1 MTFRLTA
8 IAILLAGL
16 GPLVGVTLDPEDS
29 TRPVPMI
36 ADDGNAYLVEHDE
49 SLGSAMSRG
58 SHHTFPRGHMAQ
70 SDGEQ
75 GACVPEPMED
85 KPKDAVSCKCY
96 EVTECKGNESHQ
108 CKRHC
113 RKDLC
118 QCCDI

>member
-8 IAILLAGL
+8 IAVVLTAF
-16 GPLVGVTLDPEDS
+16 GPLLEVSLVPEERS
-29 TRPVPMI
+29 RAVPMV
-36 ADDGNAYLVEHDE
+36 ADDGNTYLVEPEE

-58 SHHTFPRGHMAQ
+58 PVRKSHMTQ

-75 GACVPEPMED
+75 GACVPEPMEE
-85 KPKDAVSCKCY
+85 KPAGSVACKCY
-96 EVTECKGNESHQ
+96 EVTHCKGNESHE

>member
-1 MTFRLTA
+1 MSFRLTA
-8 IAILLAGL
+8 IAVLLAGL
-16 GPLVGVTLDPEDS
+16 GSLVGVTLDPEAP
-29 TRPVPMI
+29 TGPVPMI
-36 ADDGNAYLVEHDE
+36 ADDGAMYLVEPEE
-49 SLGSAMSRG
+49 SLGAAMGRSSRHP
-58 SHHTFPRGHMAQ
+58 SHRAQ
-70 SDGEQ
+70 SDEQ

-85 KPKDAVSCKCY
+85 KPEDAVACRCY

>member
-1 MTFRLTA
+1 MTLRLTA
-8 IAILLAGL
+8 IAVLLAGL
-16 GPLVGVTLDPEDS
+16 GPLAGITLDSEE
-29 TRPVPMI
+29 RERAVPMP
-36 ADDGNAYLVEHDE
+36 ADDGAAYLVEPTE

-58 SHHTFPRGHMAQ
+58 ALHPSHAAQ
-70 SDGEQ
+70 SEEER

-85 KPKDAVSCKCY
+85 KPEGAVSCRCY

-118 QCCDI
+118 QCCDL

>member
-8 IAILLAGL
+8 TAVLLAAL
-16 GPLVGVTLDPEDS
+16 GPLAAVTLGPKES
-29 TRPVPMI
+29 ERPVPMI
-36 ADDGNAYLVEHDE
+36 AEDGNSYLVEPEE

-58 SHHTFPRGHMAQ
+58 SLHTSHMAQ

-85 KPKDAVSCKCY
+85 KPADSVACRCY
-96 EVTECKGNESHQ
+96 EVTECKGNESHE

>member
-8 IAILLAGL
+8 IAVLLAGL
-16 GPLVGVTLDPEDS
+16 GPLVGVTLAPDDPK
-29 TRPVPMI
+29 PVPMI
-36 ADDGNAYLVEHDE
+36 ADDGAAYLVEPGE
-49 SLGSAMSRG
+49 SLGSAMKRSKIHS
-58 SHHTFPRGHMAQ
+58 SHAAQ
-70 SDGEQ
+70 SEAEQ

-85 KPKDAVSCKCY
+85 KPENAVACRCY

>member
-8 IAILLAGL
+8 IAVLLAGL
-16 GPLVGVTLDPEDS
+16 GPLAGITLDPDE
-29 TRPVPMI
+29 REQPVPML
-36 ADDGNAYLVEHDE
+36 AEDGAAYLVEPHE

-58 SHHTFPRGHMAQ
+58 ALHTSHAAQ
-70 SDGEQ
+70 SEGEQ
-75 GACVPEPMED
+75 GACVPELMED
-85 KPKDAVSCKCY
+85 KPEDAVACRCY
-96 EVTECKGNESHQ
+96 EVTECKGNESHE

>member
-8 IAILLAGL
+8 IAVLLAGL
-16 GPLVGVTLDPEDS
+16 GPLVGITLNHPDD
-29 TRPVPMI
+29 RKQPVPMI
-36 ADDGNAYLVEHDE
+36 ADDGAMYLVEPEE

-58 SHHTFPRGHMAQ
+58 AHPSSHAAQ

-75 GACVPEPMED
+75 GACVPEPMQD
-85 KPKDAVSCKCY
+85 KPKDAVACKCY
-96 EVTECKGNESHQ
+96 EVTECKGNESHE

>member
-1 MTFRLTA
+1 MSFRLTA
-8 IAILLAGL
+8 IAVLLAGL
-16 GPLVGVTLDPEDS
+16 GPLAGVTLGPEEPKP
-29 TRPVPMI
+29 PVPMI
-36 ADDGNAYLVEHDE
+36 ADDGALYLVEPEE
-49 SLGSAMSRG
+49 SLGSAMGRAARQT
-58 SHHTFPRGHMAQ
+58 SHPAQ
-70 SDGEQ
+70 SEGEQ

-85 KPKDAVSCKCY
+85 KPADSVACRCY

>member
-1 MTFRLTA
+1 MSFRLTA
-8 IAILLAGL
+8 IAVLLAGL
-16 GPLVGVTLDPEDS
+16 GPLVGVTPVPEEPK
-29 TRPVPMI
+29 RPVPMV
-36 ADDGNAYLVEHDE
+36 ADDGAAYLVEPEE

-58 SHHTFPRGHMAQ
+58 AHHALPGGHMAQ
-70 SDGEQ
+70 SAGEQ

-85 KPKDAVSCKCY
+85 KPEDAVACRCY

>member
-8 IAILLAGL
+8 IAVLLAGL
-16 GPLVGVTLDPEDS
+16 GPLVGVTLDREDS
-29 TRPVPMI
+29 KRPVPMT

-49 SLGSAMSRG
+49 SLGAALSRG
-58 SHHTFPRGHMAQ
+58 SRHTFPRGHMAQ

-85 KPKDAVSCKCY
+85 KPQDAVSCKCY

>member
-1 MTFRLTA
+1 MSFRLTA
-8 IAILLAGL
+8 IAVLLAGL
-16 GPLVGVTLDPEDS
+16 GPLVGVTLGPEDS

-36 ADDGNAYLVEHDE
+36 ADDGAPYLVEHDE

-58 SHHTFPRGHMAQ
+58 ATHSSHAAQ
-70 SDGEQ
+70 SEGEQ

-85 KPKDAVSCKCY
+85 KPEDAVSCKCY
-96 EVTECKGNESHQ
+96 EVTECKGNESNQ

>member
-8 IAILLAGL
+8 IAVLLAGL
-16 GPLVGVTLDPEDS
+16 GPLVGVSLDNED
-29 TRPVPMI
+29 REKAVPMI
-36 ADDGNAYLVEHDE
+36 AEDGAAYLVEPEE

-58 SHHTFPRGHMAQ
+58 AGHMSHAAQ
-70 SDGEQ
+70 SEGEQ

-85 KPKDAVSCKCY
+85 KPQDAVSCKCY

-118 QCCDI
+118 RCCDI

>member
-8 IAILLAGL
+8 IAVLLAGL
-16 GPLVGVTLDPEDS
+16 GPLVGVTLEPEDS
-29 TRPVPMI
+29 KRPVPMI
-36 ADDGNAYLVEHDE
+36 ADDGAAYLVEPDE

-58 SHHTFPRGHMAQ
+58 ARHTSHMAQ
-70 SDGEQ
+70 SADEQ
-75 GACVPEPMED
+75 GACVPEPMQD

-96 EVTECKGNESHQ
+96 EVTECKGNESHE

>member
-8 IAILLAGL
+8 IAALLAGL
-16 GPLVGVTLDPEDS
+16 GPLVGVSLDNKDREQA
-29 TRPVPMI
+29 VPMI
-36 ADDGNAYLVEHDE
+36 AEDGAAYLVEPDE

-58 SHHTFPRGHMAQ
+58 ARHTSHAAQ
-70 SDGEQ
+70 SADEQ
-75 GACVPEPMED
+75 GACVPEPMQD

-96 EVTECKGNESHQ
+96 EVTECKGNESHE

-113 RKDLC
+113 RKNLC